1 MVWMSYIIDR
11 GWGRRKKSAAD
22 LLETRQPRKPESTF
36 FQQGRERSNHSYPSF
51 GGMRNRAT
59 WNLHSPQ
66 TSTYWTPVRL
76 EAGMSFLTGG
86 GGPAAAA
93 RMSTRDRVRLLLALI
108 RTAFIATDGVSNGR
122 APSPADCAFPSQT
135 GKQASI
141 LLYIRFRKAA
151 AVVSSSITETSI
163 HWFWLPFDL
172 WRRRYHWMVC
182 SFTPSKQA
190 VIYHLMKML
199 IAKC

>member
-1 MVWMSYIIDR
+1 MTSFVSVEIPRRTPDGCFGDDRILLHTNARFQTVDSSGKKKKKEKSPPIVWMSYIIDR

-76 EAGMSFLTGG
+76 EAGMSFSTGG
-86 GGPAAAA
+86 
-93 RMSTRDRVRLLLALI
+93 T
-108 RTAFIATDGVSNGR
+108 
-122 APSPADCAFPSQT
+122 
-135 GKQASI
+135 
-141 LLYIRFRKAA
+141 
-151 AVVSSSITETSI
+151 SSSSTHVYSRPGAFAFGA
-163 HWFWLPFDL
+163 HPDRLHRN
-172 WRRRYHWMVC
+172 WRG
-182 SFTPSKQA
+182 
-190 VIYHLMKML
+190 L
-199 IAKC
+199 

>member
-1 MVWMSYIIDR
+1 MVAGGQCVLFKSWRPLCLLKFREEHPTVVLATTGFYYTLMHAFKLLIHQGKKKKEKSPPIVWMSYIIDR

-76 EAGMSFLTGG
+76 EAGMSFSTGG
-86 GGPAAAA
+86 
-93 RMSTRDRVRLLLALI
+93 T
-108 RTAFIATDGVSNGR
+108 
-122 APSPADCAFPSQT
+122 
-135 GKQASI
+135 
-141 LLYIRFRKAA
+141 
-151 AVVSSSITETSI
+151 SSSSTHVYSRPGAFAFGA
-163 HWFWLPFDL
+163 HPDRLHRN
-172 WRRRYHWMVC
+172 WRG
-182 SFTPSKQA
+182 
-190 VIYHLMKML
+190 L
-199 IAKC
+199 